1 MRRIQSIYKTSILFA
16 MLFTLAVS
24 CNEDIDKQA
33 YVMEGTDTG
42 GVLPNVTF
50 LAGKNF
56 DFGDMSNTYLSFI
69 ADAAIAGNRTFERLV
84 ISKSYNGGDTIIHQQ
99 LTPSEMP
106 FQVDI
111 TPEDAVDGFGI
122 STAEIAGGDYIDWMF
137 MIEFADPDVKFND
150 DALTQ
155 QFPDFRSYF
164 VCAFDENVTVGT
176 YQITFSS
183 WEEDFNIVGTTFEV
197 VAGPGENQVTLVDPL
212 GHGAIDGNNYDLVVD
227 IDPVSGAA
235 VVATQIAWDSD
246 NYGWGYGAITADGAG
261 YVLSCA
267 GTISLDLTYCVP
279 SLGAGVCF
287 SAGDHIE
294 AVKQ

>member
-1 MRRIQSIYKTSILFA
+1 MRRIKSIYKTSILFA
-16 MLFTLAVS
+16 MLLTLTIS

-69 ADAAIAGNRTFERLV
+69 ADAAIAGDKTFERLV
-84 ISKSYNGGDTIIHQQ
+84 ISKSYNGGDTVIHQQ
-99 LTPSEMP
+99 FTPSEMP

-137 MIEFADPDVKFND
+137 MIEFSDPDVKFND

-164 VCAFDENVTVGT
+164 VCAFDAASTTGT
-176 YQITFSS
+176 YQFTYSD
-183 WEEDFNIVGTTFEV
+183 WEHNTGTFEV
-197 VAGPGENQVTLVDPL
+197 VAGPGENQVTLLDPL
-212 GHGAIDGNNYDLVVD
+212 GHQAIDGNNYDLIVE
-227 IDPVSGAA
+227 IDPASGAA
-235 VVATQIAWDSD
+235 TVTAQIAWDSD
-246 NYGWGYGAITADGAG
+246 NYGWGYGPITADGAG

-287 SAGDHIE
+287 TAGDHIE

>member
-1 MRRIQSIYKTSILFA
+1 MRRIKNIYKTSILFA
-16 MLFTLAVS
+16 MLLTLAVS

-42 GVLPNVTF
+42 GVLPDVTF

-69 ADAAIAGNRTFERLV
+69 ADAAIAGERTFERLV
-84 ISKSYNGGDTIIHQQ
+84 ISKSYNGGDTVIHQQ

-106 FQVDI
+106 FQVEI
-111 TPEDAVDGFGI
+111 TPEDAVEGFGI

-164 VCAFDENVTVGT
+164 VCAFDAASTTGT
-176 YQITFSS
+176 YQFTYSD
-183 WEEDFNIVGTTFEV
+183 WEHNTGTLEV
-197 VAGPGENQVTLVDPL
+197 VAGPGENQITLLDPL
-212 GHGAIDGNNYDLVVD
+212 GHQAIDGNNYDLIVD
-227 IDPVSGAA
+227 IDPASGAA
-235 VVATQIAWDSD
+235 TVATQIAWDSD
-246 NYGWGYGAITADGAG
+246 NYGWGYGPISADGAG

-287 SAGDHIE
+287 TAGDHIE